1 MLAIFKR
8 EITSFFTSATGPLSL
23 ILFLL
28 INGLVLWVFR
38 GPYNVFDY
46 GFADLSAFFTLSPFI
61 FLVLIPALTMR
72 SFSEEKKLGTL
83 ELLLMKPLSPWQLVF
98 GKFFGVVILGGIAI
112 LPTVVYV
119 WAISAL
125 GTDIGNFDL
134 GLVIGAYS
142 GMTLLLFAYTAIG
155 LFASTL
161 SENQIVAFLTAI
173 VLSIVIY
180 LGFDSISGLLADGSL
195 ALFVENLGARAH
207 YERMGRGVIDT
218 RDVVYFLSVSL
229 FFIFLTVVRLSK
241 RV

>member
-8 EITSFFTSATGPLSL
+8 EITSFFTAATGPLAL

-28 INGLVLWVFR
+28 INGLILWVFR
-38 GPYNVFDY
+38 GPNNIFDY
-46 GFADLSAFFTLSPFI
+46 GFADLSAFFTMSPYI

-98 GKFFGVVILGGIAI
+98 GKFFSVVVLGIIALI
-112 LPTVVYV
+112 PTGVYV

-125 GTDIGNFDL
+125 GTEVGNFDL
-134 GLVIGAYS
+134 GLVLGAYV
-142 GMTLLLFAYTAIG
+142 GMILLLLVYTAIG

-161 SENQIVAFLTAI
+161 SENQIAAFLTAI
-173 VLSIVIY
+173 VLSILLY
-180 LGFDSISGLLADGSL
+180 LGFDSVSGLLADGSL
-195 ALFVENLGARAH
+195 ALFVESLGARAH

-218 RDVVYFLSVSL
+218 RDVVYFLSVVC
-229 FFIFLTVVRLSK
+229 FFVYLTVLRLKK
-241 RV
+241 RA